1 MASGGGSRGGG
12 GGATY
17 WATTTP
23 YRVNQV
29 VVEPVQNRFFRC
41 LVAHTAT
48 GDFYDDYLL
57 SAFWVEV
64 SGKNIELW
72 ATLRRYEL
80 NFDVIRANVIYRCL
94 IAHTSGIFGTDLTAG
109 RWIAVGGGTGTAN
122 WVTGTPYTA
131 GTIVIHNND
140 YYRCMVD
147 NTSTV
152 DFEADYALGFWQ
164 EISQSSWVDTWQAD
178 RWYAVRDIVL
188 ENNVI
193 YRCITSHRSRGA
205 INLDRNKWIASGEGF
220 KIPIPNDAAFILPNL
235 LFDSTAETM
244 IVVNVTTRRVDDIT
258 VNANK
263 YTLNCHFIN
272 GAWSI
277 VQNSIEF
284 DINGWDGIIYSITA
298 AGQVRGISDL
308 MTGVYDVDQSV
319 LLYKIAM
326 RG

>member
-1 MASGGGSRGGG
+1 VASGGGSRGGG

-109 RWIAVGGGTGTAN
+109 SWIAVGGGTGTAN

-140 YYRCMVD
+140 YYRCVID
-147 NTSTV
+147 HTSVV
-152 DFEADYALGFWQ
+152 DFELDYAAGFWV
-164 EISQSSWVDTWQAD
+164 EVSKSSWVAPWEID
-178 RWYAVRDIVL
+178 RWYVVGDVVI
-188 ENNVI
+188 ENNII
-193 YRCITSHRSRGA
+193 YRCITAHRSRPLLSQDRTNWVA
-205 INLDRNKWIASGEGF
+205 IGEGS
-220 KIPIPNDAAFILPNL
+220 KIPIPNGLPFIIPGL
-235 LFDSTAETM
+235 LFSSTTETN
-244 IVVNVTTRRVDDIT
+244 IVITVSTIRVDDAT
-258 VNANK
+258 ANANK
-263 YTLNCHFIN
+263 YTINCLFIN

-277 VQNSIEF
+277 TQSGVEF
-284 DINGWDGIIYSITA
+284 NFGSWDGITYSITA
-298 AGQVRGISDL
+298 GQVSGLSNL
-308 MTGVYDVDQSV
+308 MAGVYDVAQSN
-319 LLYKIAM
+319 LIYKIEM